1 MTIYFLFRNAAH
13 LKRNNKIRKK
23 SNHSLISKKLCI
35 FALIMVIKRLF
46 IVAHPYE
53 IGLERLVKEGF
64 SLLKKPFEHTQ
75 LYVNGQTAVALIGIG
90 AEEALRS
97 MQALHEEGWLSHPID
112 ILLSGSAGS
121 YTIPVLNVVQCSTSF
136 PNVPMELP
144 IANIECVHEF
154 VSPSSPHPE
163 LHQPDTAFDMES
175 ETIIYF
181 LQQQSPEAIGTFSI
195 VKVISDDGSGSLGDW
210 ASVCCQH
217 VQPRVI
223 EVLRSIVAHTST
235 PKANIQSL

>member
-1 MTIYFLFRNAAH
+1 ME
-13 LKRNNKIRKK
+13 
-23 SNHSLISKKLCI
+23 
-35 FALIMVIKRLF
+35 IKRLI

-53 IGLERLVKEGF
+53 IGLERLAEEGF
-64 SLLKKPFEHTQ
+64 SLLKKPFEHMQ
-75 LYVNGQTAVALIGIG
+75 LYINGQTAVALIGIG

-97 MQALHEEGWLSHPID
+97 MQVLHEEGWLSRPID

-136 PNVPMELP
+136 PSIPMELP
-144 IANIECVHEF
+144 MANLECVHEF

-175 ETIIYF
+175 ETIIHF
-181 LQQQSPEAIGTFSI
+181 LQQQSPEATGTFSI

-223 EVLRSIVAHTST
+223 EVLRSFVAHTST
-235 PKANIQSL
+235 PNANTQSL